1 MRAKDAGVTDGETP
15 KASAPMR
22 DLGQRIVSGV
32 ALAAIVLVA
41 LWAGVLPFAVIVGAV
56 GVVVA
61 WEWGRIVRAQGIDA
75 ILIIQAVAVVA
86 GVLLAGRGLAGL
98 GLLLVVVAAI
108 ISALLAFG
116 ERGHMAAFGALY
128 AGLPAIS
135 LVWFRYDATAG
146 FLAVLFILLAVWAT
160 DTGAYFAGRLIGGP
174 KLIPR
179 VSPNKTW
186 SGLAGGIAAGSLVGL
201 IFALVR
207 PELFVA
213 HMMIVG
219 AVLGAVSQAGDLM
232 ESALKREY
240 GVKDA
245 SALIP
250 GHGGFMDRVDGLN
263 AAVVAAAIFAVTVNI
278 QAPARALLGLN

>member
-1 MRAKDAGVTDGETP
+1 
-15 KASAPMR
+15 MR

-32 ALAAIVLVA
+32 ALASAVLAA
-41 LWAGVLPFAVIVGAV
+41 LWAGVLPFAVVVGAV

-75 ILIIQAVAVVA
+75 ILIIQAMAVVA
-86 GVLLAGRGLAGL
+86 GVLLAARGLAGL
-98 GLLLVVVAAI
+98 GLLLVLVAAI

-135 LVWFRYDATAG
+135 LVWFRYDVAG
-146 FLAVLFILLAVWAT
+146 FLAVLFILLTVWAT

-174 KLIPR
+174 KLMPR

-186 SGLAGGIAAGSLVGL
+186 SGLLGGIAAGSLVGL
-201 IFALVR
+201 IFAVVR
-207 PELFVA
+207 PELSLA
-213 HMMIVG
+213 HMAIVG
-219 AVLGAVSQAGDLM
+219 ALLGAVSQAGDLL

-263 AAVVAAAIFAVTVNI
+263 AAVVAAAIVAVTVDI